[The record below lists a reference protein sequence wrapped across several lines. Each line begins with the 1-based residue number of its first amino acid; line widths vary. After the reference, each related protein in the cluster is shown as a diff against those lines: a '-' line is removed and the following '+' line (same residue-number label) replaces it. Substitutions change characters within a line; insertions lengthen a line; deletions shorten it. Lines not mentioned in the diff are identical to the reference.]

1 MPRPEEKRLKKM
13 IRSIFNS
20 TFINSVG
27 RFRLA
32 MQDFHNRLDVVMDS
46 FEGDN
51 AEGTGG
57 SVRECFPLLDQLT
70 NMLHKGRKRLEA
82 SLADY
87 EMENA
92 A

>member
-1 MPRPEEKRLKKM
+1 MPREEEKRLANV

-20 TFINSVG
+20 IFNSEG

-32 MQDFHNRLDVVMDS
+32 MEDFNNRLDVVTNS
-46 FEGDN
+46 FECDN
-51 AEGTGG
+51 ATEGTGS

-70 NMLHKGRKRLEA
+70 NMLQDDRKRLEV

-87 EMENA
+87 EMRNA